1 MFSIVNTTDLNDL
14 QGIDV
19 LNGML
24 RVVRKHNMK
33 LDG

>member
-1 MFSIVNTTDLNDL
+1 MFSIVNKTDLADL

-33 LDG
+33 IDG